1 MLVCIVYWKKDVSM
15 YQIWKGEIMSKKYDL
30 VILGAGP
37 AGITAGIYG
46 VRAGLETV
54 LLEKS
59 YVTGGQVLNTYE
71 VDNYPGISHI
81 SGLELGEAFE
91 NHAKSLGL
99 CIEQGEAAGIHK
111 EDGFFQI
118 VTEEKTYL
126 SRTVIIAAGAHP
138 RLLGVPGEQELAGMG
153 VSYCAACDGAFF
165 KDKVTAVVGGG
176 DAAVEDAI
184 FLSRVCRKVY
194 LVHRRDQLRAARILQ
209 DRLMELNNVEILWD
223 SQVEEILGEDQVAG
237 VKIRHTKSHGDNK
250 EDSGRELI
258 VDGIFIAIGVV
269 PNNQGLEG
277 IASTD
282 ENGYFVAGEDCRTDT
297 PGIFAAGDIRTKP
310 LRQIVT
316 AAADGAN
323 AAASALEY
331 VEIHGIV
338 KGCKTM

>member
-1 MLVCIVYWKKDVSM
+1 
-15 YQIWKGEIMSKKYDL
+15 MSKKYDL
-30 VILGAGP
+30 VIIGAGP
-37 AGITAGIYG
+37 AGITAGIYA
-46 VRAGLETV
+46 VRARLETV
-54 LLEKS
+54 LLEKN
-59 YVTGGQVLNTYE
+59 YVSGGQVLNTYE

-81 SGLELGEAFE
+81 RGIELGEAFE

-99 CIEQGEAAGIHK
+99 CTEQGEVSGIYK
-111 EDGFFQI
+111 EDGFFRI
-118 VTEEKTYL
+118 VTDEKTYL
-126 SRTVIIAAGAHP
+126 SRTVILAAGAHP

-165 KDKVTAVVGGG
+165 KDKITAVVGGG

-194 LVHRRDQLRAARILQ
+194 LIHRRRQLRAAGILQ
-209 DRLMELNNVEILWD
+209 DRLMELDNVEILWD
-223 SQVEEILGEDQVAG
+223 SQVEKILGEDQVSG
-237 VKIRHTKSHGDNK
+237 VRIRCTQPDGEHTDEGS
-250 EDSGRELI
+250 RELA

-282 ENGYFVAGEDCRTDT
+282 EYGYFMAGEDCRTDT

-331 VEIHGIV
+331 IEVH
-338 KGCKTM
+338 